1 MLPTLPEVPGWTGF
15 LALCAG
21 PAPWTPAGAG
31 DVPALA
37 PVTTR
42 ARAHAPPPVRAC
54 HHTVSPPSGN
64 KSSENPWRHSCTAPS
79 DVTCGARVGA
89 ERPREARRALA
100 GARAVVAGPVT

>member
-64 KSSENPWRHSCTAPS
+64 KSSENPWRYICTALLMLP
-79 DVTCGARVGA
+79 
-89 ERPREARRALA
+89 A
-100 GARAVVAGPVT
+100 GQGSEQSGPVKPGEHSQEPVR